1 MATAEFISGV
11 ILAAG
16 ASVRMGR
23 PKQLLP
29 LGGKPLLR
37 HAVDAALDSCLD
49 EVVLVLG
56 HRAREIEEALALSS
70 GSGVRVVV
78 NPDHAS
84 GQASSLLLGVRS
96 TSALARAAAILLG
109 DQPGVSAALI
119 DRVVADFRASDAL
132 AARPE
137 YRAAGGGSVPGHPV
151 LLARRLWSE
160 LECLRGD
167 EGARGVL
174 ASRPEG
180 VSAVAVAGELPP
192 DIDTPDD
199 YQRMLGQRMPGRADS
214 P

>member
-1 MATAEFISGV
+1 MATVSLRFISGV

-56 HRAREIEEALALSS
+56 YRAREIEEALSLAA

-78 NPDHAS
+78 NPDPAS

-96 TSALARAAAILLG
+96 TSASAGAAAILLG
-109 DQPGVSAALI
+109 DQPGVSAPLI
-119 DRVVADFRASDAL
+119 DRVVAEFRAADAV

-151 LLARRLWSE
+151 LLARRLWPE
-160 LECLRGD
+160 LEGLRGD
-167 EGARGVL
+167 QGARGVL

-180 VSAVAVAGELPP
+180 LIAVAVAGEPPP

-199 YQRMLGQRMPGRADS
+199 YQRMLGHRRADS

>member
-174 ASRPEG
+174 ASRSEG
-180 VSAVAVAGELPP
+180 VIVVAVAGELPP